1 MRNRFTWILLLA
13 SAMLATVS
21 CNKENE
27 PSGRELLGVWVD
39 VDHRSDTLVITRES
53 GGVVL
58 FDNSM
63 AYRTHPRSAEIRNHY
78 RWFITID
85 KDEIGVSWFDQS
97 SIIKDYVFYP
107 FTWLERKNKFEI
119 ESLTFRPY
127 ISCLGCK
134 LQFERIR

>member
-1 MRNRFTWILLLA
+1 MTNRLTRIILPAIAVLA
-13 SAMLATVS
+13 MIS
-21 CNKENE
+21 CKKENE

-39 VDHRSDTLVITRES
+39 VDHRSDTLVISREA

-63 AYRTHPRSAEIRNHY
+63 AYRTHPRSAEIINSY
-78 RWFITID
+78 KWFVRLQE
-85 KDEIGVSWFDQS
+85 DEIGIAWYNPPAFLAEFTSH
-97 SIIKDYVFYP
+97 P
-107 FTWLERKNKFEI
+107 FKWIEWKNRFEI

-134 LQFERIR
+134 LRFEKVK